1 MSIAPAIRPP
11 SKEEVVAEP
20 FSLPFDLRNLPLPLT
35 ILPARPLT
43 DEELLAFCAD
53 NDGLDIESDADGSI
67 TVMSP
72 VKWKTS
78 KLNRILEVELELWA
92 RQTRTGEFFGPDLGV
107 RFADRTLRAPDVAW
121 MSNESRARAEKDEE
135 ENPGFLHF
143 CPEFIA
149 EIRSRSDRAS
159 QIEAKMEFW
168 MSRGAQ
174 LGWLIDPIRKLAM
187 IYRPSQEPETFLKP
201 EFLQGEGPLEGF
213 RLEMKEF
220 WA

>member
-1 MSIAPAIRPP
+1 MAVAPAIRPL
-11 SKEEVVAEP
+11 SNEEQAGEP
-20 FSLPFDLRNLPLPLT
+20 FSFPFDLRNVPLPLT
-35 ILPARPLT
+35 IHPARPLT

-53 NDGLDIESDADGSI
+53 NDGLEIESDADGSI

-78 KLNRILEVELELWA
+78 KLNQALSGALYVWVQHSHRGVA
-92 RQTRTGEFFGPDLGV
+92 FGPDLGV
-107 RFADRTLRAPDVAW
+107 RFADRTLRAPDAAW
-121 MSNESRARAEKDEE
+121 MSNEQLAQAEKDEE
-135 ENPGFLHF
+135 RNPGFLHF

-149 EIRSRSDRAS
+149 EIRSHSDRAS
-159 QIEAKMEFW
+159 EIEAKMEFW

-187 IYRPSQEPETFLKP
+187 IYRAGRESETLLEP
-201 EFLQGEGPLEGF
+201 EFLVGDGPIEGF

>member
-1 MSIAPAIRPP
+1 MSIAPAIRPL
-11 SKEEVVAEP
+11 SKEEVLDEP
-20 FSLPFDLRNLPLPLT
+20 FSFPFDLRNLPLPLR
-35 ILPARPLT
+35 IHPARPLT

-78 KLNRILEVELELWA
+78 RLNHILAGALYVWVQQSQRGVA
-92 RQTRTGEFFGPDLGV
+92 FGPDLGV
-107 RFADRTLRAPDVAW
+107 RFADRTLRAPDAAW
-121 MSNESRARAEKDEE
+121 MSNESCARAEKDEAD
-135 ENPGFLHF
+135 NPGFLHF

-149 EIRSRSDRAS
+149 ELRSRTDRAS
-159 QIEAKMEFW
+159 AIEAKMEFW

-174 LGWLIDPIRKLAM
+174 LGWLIDPVRKLAM
-187 IYRPSQEPETFLKP
+187 IYRPGQEPETLLKP
-201 EFLQGEGPLEGF
+201 ESLQGEGPLEGF
-213 RLEMKEF
+213 RLEMKDF